1 MAVHPA
7 YLDEQALRTLLK
19 ASEALAFTA
28 DKKTVVVPVDA
39 RHAWAVE
46 QLLRWG
52 YRVERMAVQ
61 MVLSGTDNGPGVD
74 NWVDFARW
82 AG

>member
-1 MAVHPA
+1 MALHPA
-7 YLDEQALRTLLK
+7 YTDEQALRTLLS
-19 ASEALAFTA
+19 ASEAVAFSA
-28 DKKTVVVPVDA
+28 DKKTLVVPANA

-52 YRVERMAVQ
+52 YRVERMAVR
-61 MVLSGTDNGPGVD
+61 MVLGRTDKGPCAD
-74 NWVDFARW
+74 NHVDFLRW